1 MKATGQYFHVVLF
14 IMLYK
19 AVLTSKFV
27 DETIVCDH
35 SYESNGAVLSCGTV
49 NSGVRSSYG
58 NPYLPLHLCKQI
70 PVLTKQVS
78 SEDTLQWK
86 SHGHVVP

>member
-1 MKATGQYFHVVLF
+1 
-14 IMLYK
+14 MLYK
-19 AVLTSKFV
+19 VVLTFKSVYKTV
-27 DETIVCDH
+27 VCDH
-35 SYESNGAVLSCGTV
+35 SNESYGAVLSCGTV
-49 NSGVRSSYG
+49 NSSVRSSYR

-86 SHGHVVP
+86 SHGHVAP